1 MDFSKLISS
10 DIQNY
15 ISQNLNSDLN
25 QLLLKKSP
33 FPDVSMQEIVQQI
46 KGKKTAERKFPFLL
60 KEGIIFPPNLNLEQ
74 ASSQSTAEYKAQ
86 NLKGKSFLDL
96 TCGFGI
102 DAYFLSKNFDEVTLV
117 EQNPELISIVE
128 NNWKTLER
136 KANFINKN
144 LEEFLDGLSF
154 HKLRINSAQIGT
166 FTQFDVVYL
175 DPARRDQQNKKKFLL
190 EDLSPNLLEIEEK
203 LNSISNKI
211 IVKLSPLIDISYLIS
226 ELKNIAAIQII
237 AVRNEV
243 KELVLIIE
251 KKEQRIKNK
260 DIEIRCINL
269 ESNEPEFSFNFNDEK
284 SAKSEFSESSNFLYI
299 PNNSIL
305 KAGAFNMIS
314 EQFGL
319 KKLHPNTH
327 FYTSEHKIE
336 NFPGRVLEIEKIDA
350 KDLKKGEKYNI
361 VSKNYPLKP
370 EEIKKKYKLND
381 GGNHYLI
388 FTQSVNGKEI
398 LKSI

>member
-15 ISQNLNSDLN
+15 INQNLNSDLTK
-25 QLLLKKSP
+25 LLLKKSP

-46 KGKKTAERKFPFLL
+46 KGRKTAEKKFPFLT
-60 KEGIIFPPNLNLEQ
+60 KEGIVFPPNLNLEQ
-74 ASSQSTAEYKAQ
+74 ASSQSTAEYKSQ
-86 NLKGKSFLDL
+86 TLSGKSFLDL

-102 DAYFLSKNFDEVTLV
+102 DAYFLSKNFDEVTLI
-117 EQNPELISIVE
+117 EQNSELISIVE
-128 NNWKTLER
+128 NNWKTLGR
-136 KANFINKN
+136 KANFINEN
-144 LEEFLDGLSF
+144 LEQFLES
-154 HKLRINSAQIGT
+154 LRESQTDNGKG
-166 FTQFDVVYL
+166 FDIVYL

-190 EDLSPNLLEIEEK
+190 EDLSPNLLEIEKK
-203 LNSISNKI
+203 LMSISDKI

-226 ELKNIAAIQII
+226 ELKNITEIQII

-243 KELVLIIE
+243 KELLLIIE
-251 KKEQRIKNK
+251 NQESGIKNQDTK
-260 DIEIRCINL
+260 ITCVNL
-269 ESNEPEFSFNFNDEK
+269 ESDEPEFSFNFNDEK
-284 SAKSEFSESSNFLYI
+284 SAKSEFSESLNFLYI

-305 KAGAFNMIS
+305 KAGAFNIIS

-327 FYTSEHKIE
+327 FFTSENKIE
-336 NFPGRVLEIEKIDA
+336 NFPGRVLEIEKIEA
-350 KDLKKGEKYNI
+350 KDLKKGEKYNL

-388 FTQSVNGKEI
+388 FTQSVYGKEI
-398 LKSI
+398 LRSH

>member
-15 ISQNLNSDLN
+15 INQNLNSDLTK
-25 QLLLKKSP
+25 LLLKKSP

-46 KGKKTAERKFPFLL
+46 KGRKTAEKKFPFLT
-60 KEGIIFPPNLNLEQ
+60 KEGIVFPPNLNLEQ
-74 ASSQSTAEYKAQ
+74 ASSQSTAEYKSQ
-86 NLKGKSFLDL
+86 TLSGKSFLDL

-102 DAYFLSKNFDEVTLV
+102 DAYFLSKNFDEVTLI
-117 EQNPELISIVE
+117 EQNSELISIVKH
-128 NNWKTLER
+128 NWKTLGR
-136 KANFINKN
+136 KAHFINKN
-144 LEEFLDGLSF
+144 LEEFLANNTR
-154 HKLRINSAQIGT
+154 K
-166 FTQFDVVYL
+166 FDVVYL

-190 EDLSPNLLEIEEK
+190 EDLSPNLLEIQEK
-203 LNSISNKI
+203 LHSITDKI

-226 ELKNIAAIQII
+226 ELKNITEIQII

-251 KKEQRIKNK
+251 NNLSTGNQQPTTIK
-260 DIEIRCINL
+260 CINL
-269 ESNEPEFSFNFNDEK
+269 ESNDPEFSFNLDDEK
-284 SAKSEFSESSNFLYI
+284 SSNSEFSESSNFLYI

-305 KAGAFNMIS
+305 KAGAFNIIS
-314 EQFGL
+314 EKFGL

-327 FYTSEHKIE
+327 FYTSENKIE
-336 NFPGRVLEIEKIDA
+336 NFPGRVLEIEKIEA
-350 KDLKKGEKYNI
+350 KNLKKGEKYNI

-381 GGNHYLI
+381 GGNQYLI
-388 FTQSVNGKEI
+388 FTQSIYGKEI
-398 LKSI
+398 LRSQ

>member
-15 ISQNLNSDLN
+15 INQNLNSDLTK
-25 QLLLKKSP
+25 LLLKKSP

-46 KGKKTAERKFPFLL
+46 KGRKTAEKKFPFLT
-60 KEGIIFPPNLNLEQ
+60 KEGIVFPPNLNLEQ

-86 NLKGKSFLDL
+86 NLTGKSFLDL

-102 DAYFLSKNFDEVTLV
+102 DAYFLSKNFDEVTLI
-117 EQNPELISIVE
+117 EQNSELISIVE
-128 NNWKTLER
+128 NNWKTLGS
-136 KANFINKN
+136 KANFINEN
-144 LEEFLDGLSF
+144 LEKFLENSQ
-154 HKLRINSAQIGT
+154 HK
-166 FTQFDVVYL
+166 FDVIYL

-190 EDLSPNLLEIEEK
+190 EDLSPNLLEIQEK
-203 LNSISNKI
+203 LHSISDKI

-226 ELKNIAAIQII
+226 ELKNISEIQII

-251 KKEQRIKNK
+251 NNQLTDNQQPTTIK
-260 DIEIRCINL
+260 CINL
-269 ESNEPEFSFNFNDEK
+269 ESNDPEFSFNLDDEK
-284 SAKSEFSESSNFLYI
+284 SSNSEFSESSNFLYI

-305 KAGAFNMIS
+305 KAGAFNIIS
-314 EQFGL
+314 EKFGL

-327 FYTSEHKIE
+327 FYTSENKIE

-350 KDLKKGEKYNI
+350 KDLKKGEKYNM

-388 FTQSVNGKEI
+388 FTQSVYGKEI
-398 LKSI
+398 LRSQ

>member
-15 ISQNLNSDLN
+15 INQNLNSDLTK
-25 QLLLKKSP
+25 LLLKKSP

-46 KGKKTAERKFPFLL
+46 KGRKTAEKKFPFLT
-60 KEGIIFPPNLNLEQ
+60 KEGIVFPPNLNLEQ

-86 NLKGKSFLDL
+86 NLNGKSFLDL

-102 DAYFLSKNFDEVTLV
+102 DAYFLSKNFDEVTLI
-117 EQNPELISIVE
+117 EQNSELISIVE
-128 NNWKTLER
+128 NNWKTLGR
-136 KANFINKN
+136 KANFINEN
-144 LEEFLDGLSF
+144 LEKFLE
-154 HKLRINSAQIGT
+154 NSQ
-166 FTQFDVVYL
+166 QKFDVIYL

-203 LNSISNKI
+203 LHSISDKI

-226 ELKNIAAIQII
+226 ELKNITEIQII
-237 AVRNEV
+237 AVRNDV

-251 KKEQRIKNK
+251 NNQLTDNQQPTTIK
-260 DIEIRCINL
+260 CINL
-269 ESNEPEFSFNFNDEK
+269 ESNDPEFSFNLDDEK
-284 SAKSEFSESSNFLYI
+284 SSNSEFSESSNFLYI

-305 KAGAFNMIS
+305 KAGAFNIIS
-314 EQFGL
+314 EKFGL

-327 FYTSEHKIE
+327 FYTSENKIE
-336 NFPGRVLEIEKIDA
+336 NFPGRVLEIEKIEA

-388 FTQSVNGKEI
+388 FTQSVYGKEI
-398 LKSI
+398 LRSQ

>member
-15 ISQNLNSDLN
+15 INQNLNSDLN
-25 QLLLKKSP
+25 KLLLKKSP
-33 FPDVSMQEIVQQI
+33 FSDVTMQEIVQQI
-46 KGKKTAERKFPFLL
+46 KGSKTAEKKFPFLT
-60 KEGIIFPPNLNLEQ
+60 KEGIVFPPNLNLEQ

-102 DAYFLSKNFDEVTLV
+102 DAYFLSKNFDEVTLI
-117 EQNPELISIVE
+117 EQNPELISLVE
-128 NNWKTLER
+128 SNWKTLGR
-136 KANFINKN
+136 KAHFINKN
-144 LEEFLDGLSF
+144 LEEFLEN
-154 HKLRINSAQIGT
+154 LRQAQIDN
-166 FTQFDVVYL
+166 FNKFDVVYL

-190 EDLSPNLLEIEEK
+190 EDLSPNVLEIQEK
-203 LNSISNKI
+203 LHSITDKI

-226 ELKNIAAIQII
+226 ELKNITEIQII

-251 KKEQRIKNK
+251 NNQSTDNQQPTTIKW
-260 DIEIRCINL
+260 INL

-284 SAKSEFSESSNFLYI
+284 SAKSEFSESSKFLFI

-305 KAGAFNMIS
+305 KAGAFNIIS
-314 EQFGL
+314 EKFGL

-327 FYTSEHKIE
+327 FYTSEHNIE
-336 NFPGRVLEIEKIDA
+336 NFPGRVLQIEKIEA

-388 FTQSVNGKEI
+388 FTQSVYGKEI
-398 LKSI
+398 LRSQ

>member
-15 ISQNLNSDLN
+15 INQNLNSDLTK
-25 QLLLKKSP
+25 LLLKKSP

-46 KGKKTAERKFPFLL
+46 KGRKTAEKKFPFLT
-60 KEGIIFPPNLNLEQ
+60 KEGIVFPPNLNLEQ

-86 NLKGKSFLDL
+86 NLTGKSFLDL

-102 DAYFLSKNFDEVTLV
+102 DAYFLSKNFDEVTLI
-117 EQNPELISIVE
+117 EQNSELISIVE
-128 NNWKTLER
+128 NNWKTLGS
-136 KANFINKN
+136 KANFINEN
-144 LEEFLDGLSF
+144 LEKFLE
-154 HKLRINSAQIGT
+154 NSQ
-166 FTQFDVVYL
+166 QKFDVIYL

-190 EDLSPNLLEIEEK
+190 EDLSPNLLEIEEQ
-203 LNSISNKI
+203 LHSISDKI

-226 ELKNIAAIQII
+226 ELKNITEIQII

-251 KKEQRIKNK
+251 NNQLTDNQQPTTIK
-260 DIEIRCINL
+260 CINL
-269 ESNEPEFSFNFNDEK
+269 ESNDPEFSFNLDDEK
-284 SAKSEFSESSNFLYI
+284 SSNSEFSESSNFLYI

-305 KAGAFNMIS
+305 KAGAFNIIS
-314 EQFGL
+314 EKFGL

-336 NFPGRVLEIEKIDA
+336 DFPGRVLEIEKIDA
-350 KDLKKGEKYNI
+350 KDLKKEEKYNI

-388 FTQSVNGKEI
+388 FTQSVYGKEI
-398 LKSI
+398 LRSQ